1 MNMLVIFRTA
11 WRSLTINKMR
21 SVLTALGII
30 IGVASVIVMVSL
42 GQGATSGITERISSM
57 GTNILQIRASGGMG
71 VMRGAGASTLTTGDA
86 KEIAKLPYVKNV
98 ASVASSSSATVVA
111 GSSTW
116 NTSVTGTTPEMSNIK
131 EWDFAQGGFFTQEDV
146 DNMNR
151 VAVIGKT
158 VEENLYS
165 NGSAQIGS
173 SITING
179 LTFTVIGVL
188 PEQGS
193 SGGMQDSDD
202 VIYIPL
208 TTLQQRLTGST
219 SIDSITVQ
227 ASDKDALTFLTNTI
241 TTLLRE
247 RHDLADD
254 ADDDFRIMDSA
265 ELLSTVE
272 DTSKILTMLLGG
284 IAGVS
289 LLVGGIGVMNI
300 MLVSVTER
308 TREIGIRMAIG
319 ATTRDILNQFMVESI
334 MLCII
339 GGLIGTL
346 LGWGISRLFGS
357 LSGWT
362 MVMPAWAAIMAIA
375 FSTIVG
381 VVFGYYPARKAAELD
396 PIEALHYE

>member
-57 GTNILQIRASGGMG
+57 GTNILTIMPRGGMG
-71 VMRGAGASTLTTGDA
+71 VTRGAGGSTLTTGDA
-86 KEIAKLPYVKNV
+86 EQIAKLPYVKNV
-98 ASVASSSSATVVA
+98 ASVAQSSSATVVA
-111 GSSTW
+111 GSTTW
-116 NTSVTGTTPEMSNIK
+116 NTSISGTTPEMSKIK
-131 EWDFAQGGFFTQEDV
+131 EWEFNQGGFFTQEDV

-151 VAVIGKT
+151 VAVLGQT
-158 VEENLYS
+158 VVENLYANS
-165 NGSAQIGS
+165 NAQIGS
-173 SITING
+173 AITING
-179 LTFTVIGVL
+179 LSFTVIGVL
-188 PEQGS
+188 PEIGS
-193 SGGMQDSDD
+193 SGPQDSDD
-202 VIYIPL
+202 IIYIPL

-219 SIDSITVQ
+219 SISSVTVQ
-227 ASDKDALTFLTNTI
+227 ASDKDALTFLQNTI
-241 TTLLRE
+241 TNLLRE
-247 RHDLADD
+247 RHRLADD

-272 DTSKILTMLLGG
+272 DTSRILTLLLGG
-284 IAGVS
+284 IAAVS

-319 ATTRDILNQFMVESI
+319 ATTKDILNQFMIESI
-334 MLCII
+334 MLCIV
-339 GGLIGTL
+339 GGFIGTL
-346 LGWGISRLFGS
+346 LGWGISRVFGS

-362 MVMPAWAAIMAIA
+362 MVMPVWSAIMAIA